1 MKQVAVEW
9 GPSVGG
15 GIAREGNRRMRK
27 QRGKHRWTKGEKRNK
42 DMERHIQRTKHV
54 VVSEKAQDPNP
65 GEY

>member
-1 MKQVAVEW
+1 
-9 GPSVGG
+9 
-15 GIAREGNRRMRK
+15 MRK

-42 DMERHIQRTKHV
+42 DKETHRTKHI